1 MRSCSSWVRGRY
13 LARGEQRRYE
23 GPSPRG
29 DTDGHR
35 RRREVVD
42 CVVTDLPFGVHCKTR
57 ARRGHLYERVLK
69 AGAKVVSDPMTG

>member
-1 MRSCSSWVRGRY
+1 M
-13 LARGEQRRYE
+13 
-23 GPSPRG
+23 
-29 DTDGHR
+29 
-35 RRREVVD
+35 VD